1 MLDFVVLVANSLGNL
16 LLIFYKIN
24 LWIFIIGPFNELLT
38 IIWWWLYF
46 LSLLLCVGLSLCL
59 WWWLEFLLFLL
70 TLLSSWWW
78 WEYSR
83 RILLLF
89 KRIMRVLTIRFLI
102 LLLFILSILRGLPQK
117 IKFPKVISI
126 LITCIVLFPLSNLT
140 VFLLSSPILYPQRS
154 INHLRQVLF
163 VFH

>member
-24 LWIFIIGPFNELLT
+24 LWIFIIGLFNELLT

-46 LSLLLCVGLSLCL
+46 LSLFLCVGLSLCL
-59 WWWLEFLLFLL
+59 WWWLELLLFLL

-126 LITCIVLFPLSNLT
+126 LIICIVLFPLSNLT
-140 VFLLSSPILYPQRS
+140 VFLLSSPILHPQRS